1 MILGTLKVRLQI
13 PGSSSLK
20 EKRKVVKS
28 IKDRLLSLN
37 ASVAEVDD
45 LNLWQAAT
53 IGIAVVSNEAA
64 HANEMLDKALNII
77 TMNMNAEILNSE
89 MEIIHL

>member
-1 MILGTLKVRLQI
+1 VILGTLKVRLQI